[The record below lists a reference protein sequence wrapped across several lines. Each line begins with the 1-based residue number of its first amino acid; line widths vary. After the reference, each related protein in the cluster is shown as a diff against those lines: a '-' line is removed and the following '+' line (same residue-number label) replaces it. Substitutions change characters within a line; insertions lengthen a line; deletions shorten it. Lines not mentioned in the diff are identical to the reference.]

1 KVWLTGFKES
11 NGKAQ
16 IKGVAANEEDVAM
29 FMRNLEQSDLYNGVD
44 LKVTKQKVQ
53 DKIKFHEFDI
63 SCNTK
68 SGKPG
73 QDKNKQ

>member
-1 KVWLTGFKES
+1 
-11 NGKAQ
+11 
-16 IKGVAANEEDVAM
+16 
-29 FMRNLEQSDLYNGVD
+29 
-44 LKVTKQKVQ
+44 VTKQKVQ

-73 QDKNKQ
+73 QVKEKQ